1 MASTMTQVKFTIESD
16 IVAAFKAQCV
26 AEGVSMTS
34 VIRGWMKIRR
44 PIKDSKM
51 KICTRPGRKNAVTE
65 YIGLLNAVLEN
76 EEQYRNLI
84 PEQFTQRYETADHA
98 CEQLAEAIELLEDAY

>member
-1 MASTMTQVKFTIESD
+1 
-16 IVAAFKAQCV
+16 
-26 AEGVSMTS
+26 
-34 VIRGWMKIRR
+34 
-44 PIKDSKM
+44 M